1 MTTAQSDEST
11 DTPTYAKAFFWIN
24 AVVAWL
30 AVALSFA
37 LSVGGYYVDGVDP
50 TKASILG
57 NTPDGVDTV
66 WERLFDW
73 ITYFTILSNIV
84 VAVVMTMLIVRP
96 GTFRR
101 PDATGS
107 AWRALRLD
115 SLFMIMIT
123 GLVYNLLLAEGGKT
137 GWDLLSNTLIH
148 WIVPLLTPIVWLIAG
163 PRGLITFRT
172 IALALIL
179 PLAWASFAIVRG
191 LVVGAYPYSFLDV
204 SSDGLGPVVVFI
216 AVIMVFAVALSL
228 VLMAVDSGLR
238 WTMRVGRNR
247 SNG

>member
-1 MTTAQSDEST
+1 
-11 DTPTYAKAFFWIN
+11 
-24 AVVAWL
+24 
-30 AVALSFA
+30 VALSFA
-37 LSVGGYYVDGVDP
+37 LSVGGYYVDRVDA
-50 TKASILG
+50 TKSSILG

-66 WERLFDW
+66 WERFFDW
-73 ITYFTILSNIV
+73 ISYFTILSNIV
-84 VAVVMTMLIVRP
+84 VAVVMTMLIARP
-96 GTFRR
+96 GAFRR
-101 PDATGS
+101 RDASGA

-115 SLFMIMIT
+115 SLIMIMIT

-238 WTMRVGRNR
+238 WTMRVGRNG